1 MPIPLSR
8 FKKPRQSS
16 KPFLR
21 AETANGLRAETVADA
36 LGLGL
41 KVQGRHVELE
51 NGIRGTYKPELV
63 WCAKDGTG
71 LGDNCA
77 LVMQLA
83 GVDFRRAL
91 ELLLGHAAASPAVY
105 TQPAPVCKVLRIPS
119 GSIEDRQSGRKYL
132 LGRGISTNA
141 LNVAE
146 KCGMLQYAPGAVLFL
161 GLDEDGQPRSA
172 TRRGYLPADP
182 APKRDL
188 AGTDKSWPAFLPG
201 LKPDEL
207 WIVEGGADALAL
219 LTLRPFNYP
228 SVLVSGGVH
237 VTSWLDNPAV
247 QQHLRN
253 AAEVVVAC
261 EWEKDETTQAKTD
274 AQRQKLAQR
283 LEKLVPCAK
292 VELWMP
298 REDHKDLAEMLSS
311 VAPLDSCTN
320 DDKEME

>member
-1 MPIPLSR
+1 MPSPLSR
-8 FKKPRQSS
+8 FKKPKQSS

-21 AETANGLRAETVADA
+21 AETANALRAEAVADA

-41 KVQGRHVELE
+41 EVQGRHVELE

-119 GSIEDRQSGRKYL
+119 GSVEDRQRGREYL
-132 LGRGISTNA
+132 LGRGISINA

-146 KCGMLQYAPGAVLFL
+146 QCGMLQYAPGAVLFL
-161 GLDEDGQPRSA
+161 GRDGAGQPRSA
-172 TRRGYLPADP
+172 TRRGYLPEDP
-182 APKRDL
+182 MPKRDL
-188 AGTDKSWPAFLPG
+188 SGTDKSWPAVIPG
-201 LKPDEL
+201 LSSEL
-207 WIVEGGADALAL
+207 WIVEGGADALAM

-228 SVLVSGGVH
+228 SLLVTGGVH
-237 VTSWLDNPAV
+237 VTSWLDNPQV

-253 AAEVVVAC
+253 AAEVVVAG
-261 EWEKDETTQAKTD
+261 EWEKDQVTQSRTD
-274 AQRQKLAQR
+274 SQRQKLTER
-283 LEKLVPCAK
+283 LRKLVPTVN
-292 VELWMP
+292 VEVWMP
-298 REDHKDLAEMLSS
+298 REEHKDLAEMLSS
-311 VAPLDSCTN
+311 VAPLDSLTN
-320 DDKEME
+320 DKEME